1 MMLPVLV
8 FVLMAIACWSAL
20 GCDALRE
27 FSYSRLE
34 ELCAKKGVPD
44 RFGKI
49 LKKQAEALLAF
60 EFLLTLSTLGLA
72 IVLCCWIG
80 WPGGTIPFKGQSAQ
94 ATPVVHSVDASVHAG
109 SAPSVA
115 VHSSEPQATADPGRS
130 VLQTVFTYLIF
141 AFLAFIAADLLPWTI
156 ARIASENFLCTFW
169 PFLEVL
175 QTALTPLLW
184 IALQLDRYA
193 HRLAGRTEA
202 ETDDT
207 SKIEEEIRSV
217 VEEGERE
224 GVLESGS
231 TAMIQRVMQ
240 LQDEDVGAI
249 MTPRTEMDCV
259 SADLTLEE
267 ARIQL
272 IESGHSRMPVIG
284 DSTDDVLGI
293 LYAKDL
299 LKALAPVKNGQISV
313 LRDIIRDPV
322 FVPITTAIPSL
333 LELMKREKIHI
344 SIVHDEYGGV
354 AGLVTMEDILEEIV
368 GEISDEYDDE
378 QTGDEIHELNEKM
391 MEVSARV
398 RLDELNRRFAL
409 GLPEDGDFDTVG
421 GFIFAQKG
429 SMPSPGESIDWHN
442 LRFTVLNADARVVKR
457 LRIDRV
463 DPGSNGEHHR
473 AKTDE

>member
-1 MMLPVLV
+1 MIILPVLV

-34 ELCAKKGVPD
+34 DLCLKRGVAE
-44 RFGKI
+44 RFGEI
-49 LKKQAEALLAF
+49 LKKQGEALLAL
-60 EFLLTLSTLGLA
+60 EFLLTMSTLGLA
-72 IVLCCWIG
+72 TVLCCWIG
-80 WPGGTIPFKGQSAQ
+80 WPGDDSKINADSDRTAVIKAADQKDP
-94 ATPVVHSVDASVHAG
+94 ATEP
-109 SAPSVA
+109 PQR
-115 VHSSEPQATADPGRS
+115 SSEPTQG
-130 VLQTVFTYLIF
+130 VVQTLTQYVIF
-141 AFLAFIAADLLPWTI
+141 ALLAFVAADLLPWTI
-156 ARIASENFLCTFW
+156 ARVASEDFLCHFW
-169 PFLEVL
+169 PLIELL
-175 QTALTPLLW
+175 QVALTPLLW
-184 IALQLDRYA
+184 MALQLDRYA
-193 HRLAGRTEA
+193 HRVTGRIEP
-202 ETDDT
+202 ESDDS

-231 TAMIQRVMQ
+231 TVMIQRVMQ

-267 ARIQL
+267 ARKKL

-299 LKALAPVKNGQISV
+299 LKALAPAKNGQVISV
-313 LRDIIRDPV
+313 LRDIIREPV

-333 LELMKREKIHI
+333 LELMKRQKIHI

-368 GEISDEYDDE
+368 GEIADEYDDE
-378 QTGDEIHELNEKM
+378 QASDDIRELTESVI
-391 MEVSARV
+391 EVSARV
-398 RLDELNRRFAL
+398 RLDELNRRFDF
-409 GLPEDGDFDTVG
+409 GLPEDGEFDTIG
-421 GFIFAQKG
+421 GFVFAQMG
-429 SMPSPGESIDWHN
+429 SMPSPGESFDWQK
-442 LRFTVLNADARVVKR
+442 LTFTVLDADARMVKR
-457 LRIDRV
+457 LRIDRLATA
-463 DPGSNGEHHR
+463 SNTENHR
-473 AKTDE
+473 TDD

>member
-1 MMLPVLV
+1 VIILPVLV

-34 ELCAKKGVPD
+34 DLCSKRGVAE
-44 RFGKI
+44 RFGEI
-49 LKKQAEALLAF
+49 LKKQGEALLAL
-60 EFLLTLSTLGLA
+60 EFLLTMSTLGLA
-72 IVLCCWIG
+72 TVLCCWIG
-80 WPGGTIPFKGQSAQ
+80 WPDANSKLDQKLDNAPHVAQ
-94 ATPVVHSVDASVHAG
+94 MAELPAIGKEASREDAEH
-109 SAPSVA
+109 
-115 VHSSEPQATADPGRS
+115 EPG
-130 VLQTVFTYLIF
+130 VLQSISKYVFF
-141 AFLAFIAADLLPWTI
+141 ALLAFVAADLLPWTI
-156 ARIASENFLCTFW
+156 ARVASEDFLCKYW
-169 PFLEVL
+169 PTIEAL
-175 QTALTPLLW
+175 QVALTPLLW
-184 IALQLDRYA
+184 VALQLDHYA
-193 HRLAGRTEA
+193 HRMAGRIES
-202 ETDDT
+202 ESDDS

-231 TAMIQRVMQ
+231 TVMIQRVMQ

-267 ARIQL
+267 ARKHL

-299 LKALAPVKNGQISV
+299 LKALAPAKNGHAISV
-313 LRDIIRDPV
+313 LRDIIREPV

-333 LELMKREKIHI
+333 LELMKRQKIHI

-368 GEISDEYDDE
+368 GEIADEYDDE
-378 QTGDEIHELNEKM
+378 QVNDDISELNESVI
-391 MEVSARV
+391 EVSARV
-398 RLDELNRRFAL
+398 RLDELNRRFDF
-409 GLPEDGDFDTVG
+409 GLPEDGEFDTIG
-421 GFIFAQKG
+421 GFVFAQMG
-429 SMPSPGESIDWHN
+429 SMPSPGESFVWHK
-442 LRFTVLNADARVVKR
+442 LTFTVLNADARVVKR
-457 LRIDRV
+457 LRIDRMATAGLV
-463 DPGSNGEHHR
+463 ENHR
-473 AKTDE
+473 AED

>member
-1 MMLPVLV
+1 MLQVMV
-8 FVLMAIACWSAL
+8 FVLMATACWSAL

-34 ELCAKKGVPD
+34 ELCEKRGVAN
-44 RFGKI
+44 RFGEI
-49 LKKQAEALLAF
+49 LKKQGEALLAL
-60 EFLLTLSTLGLA
+60 EFLLTMSTLGLA
-72 IVLCCWIG
+72 AVLCCWIG
-80 WPGGTIPFKGQSAQ
+80 WPNQTSPFNQQ
-94 ATPVVHSVDASVHAG
+94 
-109 SAPSVA
+109 
-115 VHSSEPQATADPGRS
+115 
-130 VLQTVFTYLIF
+130 LQFILNYALF
-141 AFLAFIAADLLPWTI
+141 AALAFVAADLLPWTI
-156 ARIASENFLCTFW
+156 ARVASERFLCSCW
-169 PFLEVL
+169 PGIEVL
-175 QTALTPLLW
+175 QTILTPLLW

-193 HRLAGRTEA
+193 HRITGRTEL

-249 MTPRTEMDCV
+249 LTPRTEMDCV

-267 ARIQL
+267 ARKEL

-299 LKALAPVKNGQISV
+299 LKALAPTRNGHTIPV
-313 LRDIIRDPV
+313 LRDIIREPV
-322 FVPITTAIPSL
+322 FVPMTTAIPSL
-333 LELMKREKIHI
+333 LELMKRQKVHI
-344 SIVHDEYGGV
+344 AIVHDEYGGV

-378 QTGDEIHELNEKM
+378 QASDDIRELNPTTI
-391 MEVSARV
+391 EVSARV
-398 RLDELNRRFAL
+398 RLDELNRRFDFE
-409 GLPEDGDFDTVG
+409 LPEDGEFDTVG
-421 GFIFAQKG
+421 GFVFSQKG
-429 SMPSPGESIDWHN
+429 SMPSSGESFAWHK
-442 LRFTVLNADARVVKR
+442 LLFTVLNADARVVKR
-457 LRIDRV
+457 LRIERTTEL
-463 DPGSNGEHHR
+463 SNGNGH
-473 AKTDE
+473 

>member
-1 MMLPVLV
+1 MLPVLV

-27 FSYSRLE
+27 FSYSHLE
-34 ELCAKKGVPD
+34 ELCSKRGVAE
-44 RFGKI
+44 RFGEI
-49 LKKQAEALLAF
+49 LKKQGEALLAL
-60 EFLLTLSTLGLA
+60 EFLLTMSTLGLA
-72 IVLCCWIG
+72 TVLCCWIG
-80 WPGGTIPFKGQSAQ
+80 WPDGNDKLHRKSVPHIRSDATESDPADETSDTTRPSNNPTSVEPAPGVIQSL
-94 ATPVVHSVDASVHAG
+94 TKY
-109 SAPSVA
+109 
-115 VHSSEPQATADPGRS
+115 
-130 VLQTVFTYLIF
+130 VFF
-141 AFLAFIAADLLPWTI
+141 ALLAFVAADLLPWTI
-156 ARIASENFLCTFW
+156 ARVASENFLCTFW
-169 PFLEVL
+169 PMIDLL

-184 IALQLDRYA
+184 VALQLDHYA
-193 HRLAGRTEA
+193 HRMTGRIES
-202 ETDDT
+202 ESDDS

-267 ARIQL
+267 ARKQL

-299 LKALAPVKNGQISV
+299 LNALAPAKNGQTISV

-333 LELMKREKIHI
+333 LELMKRQKIHI

-368 GEISDEYDDE
+368 GEIADEYDDE
-378 QTGDEIHELNEKM
+378 QAGDDIRELSEGTW
-391 MEVSARV
+391 EVSARV
-398 RLDELNRRFAL
+398 RLDELNRRFDF
-409 GLPEDGDFDTVG
+409 GLPEDGEFDTIG
-421 GFIFAQKG
+421 GFVFAQKG
-429 SMPSPGESIDWHN
+429 SMPSQGESLEWQK
-442 LRFTVLNADARVVKR
+442 LRLTVLNADARVVKR
-457 LRIDRV
+457 LRIDRT
-463 DPGSNGEHHR
+463 DSNGENHKSDH
-473 AKTDE
+473 

>member
-1 MMLPVLV
+1 MLQVMV
-8 FVLMAIACWSAL
+8 FVLMATAFWSAL

-34 ELCAKKGVPD
+34 ELCAKRGVAN
-44 RFGKI
+44 RFGEI
-49 LKKQAEALLAF
+49 LKKQGEALLAL
-60 EFLLTLSTLGLA
+60 EFLLTMSTLGLA
-72 IVLCCWIG
+72 AVLCCWIG
-80 WPGGTIPFKGQSAQ
+80 WPEETSAIN
-94 ATPVVHSVDASVHAG
+94 
-109 SAPSVA
+109 
-115 VHSSEPQATADPGRS
+115 GR
-130 VLQTVFTYLIF
+130 LKFILNYAIF
-141 AFLAFIAADLLPWTI
+141 AALAFVTADLLPWTI
-156 ARIASENFLCTFW
+156 ARVASERFLCRCW
-169 PFLEVL
+169 PAIEVL
-175 QTALTPLLW
+175 QTILTPLLW

-193 HRLAGRTEA
+193 HRLAGRTEL

-249 MTPRTEMDCV
+249 LTPRTEMDCV

-267 ARIQL
+267 ARKQL

-299 LKALAPVKNGQISV
+299 LKALAPTRNGQIIPV
-313 LRDIIRDPV
+313 LRDIIREPV
-322 FVPITTAIPSL
+322 FVPMTTAIPSL
-333 LELMKREKIHI
+333 LELMKRQKIHI
-344 SIVHDEYGGV
+344 AIVHDEYGGV

-378 QTGDEIHELNEKM
+378 QASDDIRELSPTTV
-391 MEVSARV
+391 EVSARV
-398 RLDELNRRFAL
+398 RLDELNRRFDFE
-409 GLPEDGDFDTVG
+409 LPEDGEFDTVG
-421 GFIFAQKG
+421 GFVFSQKG
-429 SMPSPGESIDWHN
+429 SMPSSGESFAWHK
-442 LRFTVLNADARVVKR
+442 LLFTVLNADARVVKR
-457 LRIDRV
+457 LRIERTNSA
-463 DPGSNGEHHR
+463 SNGNGH
-473 AKTDE
+473 

>member
-1 MMLPVLV
+1 MDVLQVMV
-8 FVLMAIACWSAL
+8 FMLMATACWSAL

-34 ELCAKKGVPD
+34 ELCEKRGVAN
-44 RFGKI
+44 RFGEI
-49 LKKQAEALLAF
+49 LKKQGEALLAL
-60 EFLLTLSTLGLA
+60 EFLLTMSTLGLA
-72 IVLCCWIG
+72 AVLCYWIG
-80 WPGGTIPFKGQSAQ
+80 WPNQAPQGNESLQSSPANSQ
-94 ATPVVHSVDASVHAG
+94 
-109 SAPSVA
+109 
-115 VHSSEPQATADPGRS
+115 
-130 VLQTVFTYLIF
+130 LQFILNYAFF
-141 AFLAFIAADLLPWTI
+141 AALAFVAADLLPWTI
-156 ARIASENFLCTFW
+156 ARVASERFLCTYW
-169 PFLEVL
+169 PGIEFL
-175 QTALTPLLW
+175 QTILTPLLW

-193 HRLAGRTEA
+193 HRITGRTEL

-249 MTPRTEMDCV
+249 LTPRTEMDCV

-267 ARIQL
+267 ARQQL

-299 LKALAPVKNGQISV
+299 LKALAPTRNGHTIPV
-313 LRDIIRDPV
+313 LRDIIREPV
-322 FVPITTAIPSL
+322 FVPMTTAIPSL
-333 LELMKREKIHI
+333 LELMKRQKIHI
-344 SIVHDEYGGV
+344 AIVHDEYGGV

-378 QTGDEIHELNEKM
+378 QVNDDIRELNPTTV
-391 MEVSARV
+391 EVSARV
-398 RLDELNRRFAL
+398 RLDELNRRFDFE
-409 GLPEDGDFDTVG
+409 LPEDGEFDTVG
-421 GFIFAQKG
+421 GFVFAQKG
-429 SMPSPGESIDWHN
+429 SMPSSGESFTWHK
-442 LRFTVLNADARVVKR
+442 LLFTVLNADARVVKR
-457 LRIDRV
+457 LRIERTNSA
-463 DPGSNGEHHR
+463 SNGNVH
-473 AKTDE
+473 